1 MSQYI
6 IVEYESPSIVI
17 VSLNRPEKRNALSV
31 AVMHEFLEVL
41 TAAESNSQARVMLI
55 KGIGDIFCAGL
66 DLDEA
71 RNPEIAE
78 ASAECVGNVLV
89 RLHHTPLITIA
100 VAQGA
105 ALAGGAGLL
114 AACDFA
120 IGSED
125 LKLGFPEVKRGLI
138 PALISVLLVKQV
150 PWRQLREILLI
161 GDTLTAAQG
170 REMGLLTLVVPAAS
184 LGSTGLALAYQILEG
199 APQAV
204 KLTKALL
211 NTLQDK
217 GFNEDMAEAHRIH
230 MLARTSGEATEGIRA
245 FQEKCAPRWETAG

>member
-1 MSQYI
+1 MSQFI
-6 IVEYESPSIVI
+6 IVQYESPAIVI
-17 VSLNRPEKRNALSV
+17 VTLNRPEKRNALSI

-41 TAAESNSQARVMLI
+41 TAAEGNPEARVLLI
-55 KGIGDIFCAGL
+55 KGAGDIFCAGL

-71 RNPEIAE
+71 KNPDVAE
-78 ASAECVGNVLV
+78 TSAECVGNVLV
-89 RLHHTPLITIA
+89 RLHNTPLITIA

-120 IGSED
+120 IGADD

-138 PALISVLLVKQV
+138 PALISMLLVKQV

-161 GDTLTAAQG
+161 GDPITAAQG
-170 REMGLLTLVVPAAS
+170 CEMGLLTRTVPAGS
-184 LGSTGLALAYQILEG
+184 LASTGLALAYHILEG

-204 KLTKALL
+204 KLTKSLL
-211 NTLQDK
+211 NAIQDK
-217 GFNEDMAEAHRIH
+217 NFGDELTEAHRIH
-230 MLARTSGEATEGIRA
+230 MLARSSGEAAEGIRA
-245 FQEKCAPRWETAG
+245 FQEKRAPRWETVK